1 MISGYTGNSYKVC
14 SDWVFDNQSPYSVQH
29 QPIRLLEELPL
40 TSMVMEHL
48 PRSSSVLVYAKKVIS
63 IVKLSLLSDHF
74 MNY

>member
-1 MISGYTGNSYKVC
+1 MLVTVIKCVATGFLIISHHI
-14 SDWVFDNQSPYSVQH
+14 SVQH

-63 IVKLSLLSDHF
+63 IVELSLLSDHF
-74 MNY
+74 MN